1 MSLPGAEVTPDELR
15 DVRLA
20 WPTRRV
26 DEVRGR
32 MMRFVTDEVTTP
44 DGHTMVR
51 EYLEHPGAVAIIAVD
66 DQSRLAVVIQYRHPV
81 GYKEVEAPAG
91 LLDVERED
99 PLAAAQREL
108 REEAELAARDWRVLV
123 DMFSSPGGSSESIRI
138 YLARD
143 LVQAPR
149 PEGFVL
155 GDEEAHMDIRWAALT
170 DVVDAIYAGHLQ
182 NPSLVVGA
190 LSLTTALHEGRIDQ
204 LRPGNAAWDARRV
217 LTDRR

>member
-1 MSLPGAEVTPDELR
+1 MSLPGSEVTPDELR

-108 REEAELAARDWRVLV
+108 REEAELAARVGVSRKTINTVENGV
-123 DMFSSPGGSSESIRI
+123 FVPSTI
-138 YLARD
+138 LALR
-143 LVQAPR
+143 LA
-149 PEGFVL
+149 
-155 GDEEAHMDIRWAALT
+155 AALKRKVE
-170 DVVDAIYAGHLQ
+170 DIF
-182 NPSLVVGA
+182 A
-190 LSLTTALHEGRIDQ
+190 LKE
-204 LRPGNAAWDARRV
+204 
-217 LTDRR
+217 